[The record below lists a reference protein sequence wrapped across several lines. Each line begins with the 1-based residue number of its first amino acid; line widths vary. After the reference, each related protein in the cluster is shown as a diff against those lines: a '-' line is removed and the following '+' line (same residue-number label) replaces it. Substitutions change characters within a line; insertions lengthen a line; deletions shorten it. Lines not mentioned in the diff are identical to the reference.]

1 MVLEY
6 LKKFLSNKPSIIH
19 KSDVE
24 KIYALSVKGLR
35 EDVKPAL
42 EELSKVKIE
51 GLDKNLFTVLNRG
64 LVGKT
69 PNDIIKS
76 YIILVDKLLK
86 QEVAVKK
93 LISSLPENITT
104 NNTTV
109 KKAGILSLVENI
121 NNFTL
126 LSGDVGLI
134 LTMGTSKDF
143 PAKVFEDMKK
153 NLLNINSLILVLQDI
168 ESTIKGLEKANDEIN
183 INEDNVALES
193 ILKAKGEI
201 NFPVMGFTASIP
213 KMIYNLRTWNV
224 DRELEKYELLK
235 IKRQYLLKR
244 LLEIDAELNKSPE
257 DVTLKKAKDVYI
269 KEINKISFTIERIEQ
284 N

>member
-6 LKKFLSNKPSIIH
+6 LKKFLSSKPSIIH

-51 GLDKNLFTVLNRG
+51 GLDKNLFSVLNRG

-76 YIILVDKLLK
+76 YIILVDKILK

-134 LTMGTSKDF
+134 LTIGTSKDF

>member
-6 LKKFLSNKPSIIH
+6 LKKFLSSKPSIIH

-134 LTMGTSKDF
+134 LTIGTSKDF

>member
-6 LKKFLSNKPSIIH
+6 LKKFLSSKPSIIH